1 MLAPGKTGNPEFA
14 SFSLARSERCML
26 YCQQTDKT
34 HSIIITW
41 SQLNHPLSAKQSTIV
56 CTRQSAERHNMPT
69 SITIFI
75 VYQVCHDVGRCV
87 KMGIVLRRAWSE
99 SQCTVL
105 VVYYYLKCQLY
116 QTFSAEKGRFPPVTL
131 KVNP

>member
-1 MLAPGKTGNPEFA
+1 MPMLVPGKTGNLEFA
-14 SFSLARSERCML
+14 SFSPARSERCML
-26 YCQQTDKT
+26 FCQQTHKT
-34 HSIIITW
+34 HSIITW
-41 SQLNHPLSAKQSTIV
+41 SQLNHPLSAKQSTV
-56 CTRQSAERHNMPT
+56 CTRQNADRHKMPT
-69 SITIFI
+69 SITTLI

-105 VVYYYLKCQLY
+105 VVYNYLKCQLY